1 MILRRILIANRGEI
15 AVRIIRTC
23 EQLGLE
29 TILAASEADL
39 NSVAAR
45 RASRVICIGSAP
57 AAASYLNIDA
67 VIDAARSGAAD
78 AIHPGYGFLS
88 ENAKLAQACEA
99 AGLVFIGP
107 TPAQLLAV
115 GDKLKARGH
124 ALAAG
129 LPVIPGGE
137 ARSLEEAAILA
148 ARIGYPVL
156 IKAVGG
162 GGGRGMKQVH
172 SPARFA
178 ESMDLAI
185 AEASAAFG
193 DARVYVERYV
203 AAGRHIE
210 VQLIGDGHDVLHLG
224 TRDCSIQR
232 RYQKLIEEAPAPLLS
247 NTQREEMHLAA
258 VALGK
263 HLRYRGLGT
272 VELLLDCE
280 RGGFYFL
287 EMNARIQVEHP
298 VTEAICGLDL
308 VAEQIAVAE
317 GRQLS
322 FSQDQVTFSGHAIEC
337 RINAEDWVRGFQPSP
352 GRVTRA
358 RFAAGTGIRVDT
370 HIQAGTDVPPYYDSL
385 MAKLIVHDRDRPAAL
400 ARLSDALRRCEIQG
414 VSSTLP
420 MHAELVQT
428 PEFSAGG
435 VTTAYFDRFLR
446 AHAAAAGT

>member
-15 AVRIIRTC
+15 ATRIIRTC
-23 EQLGLE
+23 ERLGIE
-29 TILAASEADL
+29 TILAASAADMD
-39 NSVAAR
+39 SVAAR

-57 AAASYLNIDA
+57 ASDSYLNVDS
-67 VIDAARSGAAD
+67 VIAAAMSAQTD

-107 TPAQLLAV
+107 TPAQLIAV
-115 GDKLKARGH
+115 GDKLKARSH
-124 ALAAG
+124 AVAAG
-129 LPVIPGGE
+129 LPVVPGGE
-137 ARSLEEAAILA
+137 ASSLQQAMELA

-172 SPARFA
+172 SADRLA
-178 ESMDLAI
+178 DSMDLAV
-185 AEASAAFG
+185 AEATAAFG
-193 DARVYVERYV
+193 DPRVYVERYV

-210 VQLIGDGHDVLHLG
+210 VQVLGDGRDVVHLG

-232 RYQKLIEEAPAPLLS
+232 RYQKLIEEAPAPFLS
-247 NTQREEMHLAA
+247 IKMREQMHAA
-258 VALGK
+258 GIALSR

-280 RGGFYFL
+280 RDRFYFL

-317 GRQLS
+317 GRRLR
-322 FSQDQVTFSGHAIEC
+322 FSQGQVRFDGHAIEC
-337 RINAEDWVRGFQPSP
+337 RINAEDWCSDFRPSP
-352 GRVTRA
+352 GRVTLA
-358 RFAAGTGIRVDT
+358 RFAVGDGIRVDT
-370 HIQAGTDVPPYYDSL
+370 HIQMGSEVPPYYDSL
-385 MAKLIVHDRDRPAAL
+385 MAKLIVHGRDRSEAL
-400 ARLSDALRRCEIQG
+400 ARLSDALRRCDVQG
-414 VSSTLP
+414 VASTLP

-428 PEFSAGG
+428 AGFANG
-435 VTTAYFDRFLR
+435 GATTAYFQQFLQAR
-446 AHAAAAGT
+446 ATMAGA

>member
-137 ARSLEEAAILA
+137 ARSLE
-148 ARIGYPVL
+148 
-156 IKAVGG
+156 
-162 GGGRGMKQVH
+162 
-172 SPARFA
+172 
-178 ESMDLAI
+178 
-185 AEASAAFG
+185 
-193 DARVYVERYV
+193 
-203 AAGRHIE
+203 
-210 VQLIGDGHDVLHLG
+210 
-224 TRDCSIQR
+224 
-232 RYQKLIEEAPAPLLS
+232 
-247 NTQREEMHLAA
+247 
-258 VALGK
+258 
-263 HLRYRGLGT
+263 
-272 VELLLDCE
+272 
-280 RGGFYFL
+280 
-287 EMNARIQVEHP
+287 
-298 VTEAICGLDL
+298 
-308 VAEQIAVAE
+308 
-317 GRQLS
+317 
-322 FSQDQVTFSGHAIEC
+322 
-337 RINAEDWVRGFQPSP
+337 
-352 GRVTRA
+352 
-358 RFAAGTGIRVDT
+358 
-370 HIQAGTDVPPYYDSL
+370 
-385 MAKLIVHDRDRPAAL
+385 
-400 ARLSDALRRCEIQG
+400 
-414 VSSTLP
+414 
-420 MHAELVQT
+420 
-428 PEFSAGG
+428 
-435 VTTAYFDRFLR
+435 
-446 AHAAAAGT
+446 